1 MKAIRIHEY
10 GGADVLRYEDV
21 PMPTLRPDDV
31 VIRVVANSFI
41 PIDAKIRQGFLKEI
55 MPLPLP
61 LILGWD
67 CAGVVEEVGADVKT
81 FKVGDEVFTMSNFE
95 RGGTYAQ
102 YVAVDAKQVAL
113 KPKTLT
119 FVDSAALPMVA
130 QTALTAF
137 KAAGLK
143 DGQVVLIHG
152 GAGGVG
158 TMAIQMAKALG
169 ARVIT
174 TASGHGID
182 LVKSL
187 GADEVIDYKAT
198 EFREVVRDVDVVLDL
213 IGGPTQEDSWGVLKQ
228 GGILVA
234 TAFPPAK
241 DKAEQYRV
249 RAEFIFTQP
258 SGEALKEI
266 AVMVDGGKLRP
277 VISAE
282 ISLANARQAHEAK
295 SGNGKTIIR
304 VEQ

>member
-10 GGADVLRYEDV
+10 GDASVLRYEDA
-21 PMPTLRPDDV
+21 PMPTVQPDDV
-31 VIRVVANSFI
+31 LIRVVATSFN
-41 PIDAKIRQGFLKEI
+41 PVDAKIRQGFLKEV
-55 MPLPLP
+55 MPLQLP

-67 CAGVVEEVGADVKT
+67 CAGVVEEVGANVKT
-81 FKVGDEVFTMSNFE
+81 FKVGDEVFTMTNFE

-113 KPKTLT
+113 KPQTLS
-119 FVDSAALPMVA
+119 FVDAAALPMVS

-137 KAAGLK
+137 KVAGLK
-143 DGQVVLIHG
+143 DGQAVLIHG
-152 GAGGVG
+152 GADGVG
-158 TMAIQMAKALG
+158 TMAIQMAKTLG

-187 GADEVIDYKAT
+187 GADEVINYKAT
-198 EFREVVRDVDVVLDL
+198 KFREVVKDVDVVLDL
-213 IGGPTQEDSWGVLKQ
+213 IGGQTQEDSWGVLKK

-241 DKAEQYRV
+241 DKAEQYGV
-249 RAEFIFTQP
+249 RAEFSFTQP
-258 SGEALKEI
+258 SGESLKEI
-266 AVMVDGGKLRP
+266 AAMVDGGKLRP

-295 SGNGKTIIR
+295 GGNGKTIIR
-304 VEQ
+304 VE